1 MVNPDITTQH
11 LQQPAQHSSLWNA
24 WLDKWFSR
32 LLITG
37 VLINIT
43 GLFVTIL
50 EPDGALY
57 ATIAKTIVQS
67 GDFINLK
74 VEGKDWLDKP
84 HFPFWITAVSFKLF
98 GINTIAYKLP
108 ALLFWAAGGWYAYL
122 FAKALYD
129 RNIARLSV
137 LIYLTAAHLVISNND
152 VRAEPYLTGLV
163 IGSVYHFYKA
173 SDKKLGFHLLMGAI
187 LAACAVMT
195 KGPFVLIVLGS
206 GFIFN
211 WILKK
216 QWNQLLHYR
225 WLLAALLI
233 FVFIL
238 PELYCLYLQFD
249 LHPEKIIFGRTGVS
263 GIRFFFWDS
272 QFGRFLNTGPIKGK
286 GDVSFYL
293 HTILWAFLPWSLLFY
308 AAFFNR
314 IRTLKFNTLTQVEYI
329 TVGTSLVTFL
339 LFSFSRFQLPHY
351 MNIVFPFFAIIT
363 AQYIYGLQRIK
374 TIKVWATVQN
384 ILFFL
389 LIVLPVL
396 LSVYFNLPGVW
407 MIVILIIDIG
417 ATFLYLFTKSTT
429 PSVSGRTFMMGIL
442 IYGFLNLAFYPA
454 LLKYQSGS
462 EAANFINLQEP
473 GKAVCTYHENSY
485 SFAFYIRQPIEYH
498 YSPET
503 IKASYPGQEVLVF
516 TNEDQLPALVQAGL
530 TPQVLKRFP
539 HFRISQLSGKFLN
552 EKTRETVTK
561 KMVVVKVAVSG

>member
-1 MVNPDITTQH
+1 M
-11 LQQPAQHSSLWNA
+11 QQPAQNSPFRDT
-24 WLDKWFSR
+24 WLGKWFAG

-37 VLINIT
+37 IIINIT

-108 ALLFWAAGGWYAYL
+108 ALLFWAAGGCYTFL

-129 RNIARLSV
+129 RNMARLSV

-173 SDKKLGFHLLMGAI
+173 SNRKVSLHLMLGSL

-195 KGPFVLIVLGS
+195 KGPFVVIVLGS
-206 GFIFN
+206 GFIFD

-216 QWNQLLHYR
+216 QWHQLLHYR
-225 WLLAALLI
+225 WWLAVLFILI
-233 FVFIL
+233 FIL
-238 PELYCLYLQFD
+238 PELYCLYRQFD

-263 GIRFFFWDS
+263 GIGFFFWDS

-286 GDVSFYL
+286 GDVFFYL
-293 HTILWAFLPWSLLFY
+293 HTLLWAFLPWSLLFY
-308 AAFFNR
+308 AAIFNR
-314 IRTLKFNTLTQVEYI
+314 IRTLRFKALSQVEYI

-363 AQYIYGLQRIK
+363 AQYIYNLQRIK
-374 TIKVWATVQN
+374 TIKVWATIQN

-389 LIVLPVL
+389 LIALLVLV
-396 LSVYFNLPGVW
+396 SVYFNLPGVLL
-407 MIVILIIDIG
+407 IVPVIIATG
-417 ATFLYLFTKSTT
+417 ATVLYIFTKNSI
-429 PSVSGRTFMMGIL
+429 PSVFGRTFMIGIL
-442 IYGFLNLAFYPA
+442 MYGFFNLAFYPV

-462 EAANFINLQEP
+462 EAANFVNLQEP
-473 GKAVCTYHENSY
+473 DKTVCTYHENSY
-485 SFAFYIRQPIEYH
+485 SFAFYINQPVEYH

-503 IKASYPGQEVLVF
+503 IKDKCIKQEVLVF
-516 TNEDQLPALVQAGL
+516 TNEDQIPALVQAGL
-530 TPQVLKRFP
+530 TIQVLKRFS
-539 HFRISQLSGKFLN
+539 HFHISQLSGKFLN
-552 EKTRETVTK
+552 EKTRQTVTK
-561 KMVVVKVAVSG
+561 KMVVAKVSVSGGKP

>member
-1 MVNPDITTQH
+1 M
-11 LQQPAQHSSLWNA
+11 QQPSQNIPLWDT
-24 WLDKWFSR
+24 WLEKWFVR

-37 VLINIT
+37 VFINLT

-84 HFPFWITAVSFKLF
+84 HFPFWITAISFELF

-108 ALLFWAAGGWYAYL
+108 ALLFWAAGGWYTYL

-129 RNIARLSV
+129 KNIARLSV

-173 SDKKLGFHLLMGAI
+173 SGRKVSLHLMLGSL

-195 KGPFVLIVLGS
+195 KGPFILIVIGS

-216 QWNQLLHYR
+216 QWNELLHYR
-225 WLLAALLI
+225 WWVAALFI

-238 PELYCLYLQFD
+238 PELYCLYRQFD
-249 LHPEKIIFGRTGVS
+249 LHPEKNVFGRTGVS

-293 HTILWAFLPWSLLFY
+293 HTLLWAFLPWSLFFY
-308 AAFFNR
+308 TAFFNR
-314 IRTLKFNTLTQVEYI
+314 IRTLKFKALTQDEYI
-329 TVGTSLVTFL
+329 TIGASLVTFL

-363 AQYIYGLQRIK
+363 AQYIYSLQRIK
-374 TIKVWATVQN
+374 TVKAWATIQN
-384 ILFFL
+384 ILCLL
-389 LIVLPVL
+389 LITLPVL
-396 LSVYFNLPGVW
+396 LSVYFDLPAVLL
-407 MIVILIIDIG
+407 IATVIIAAS
-417 ATFLYLFTKSTT
+417 ATGLYIFTKSTI
-429 PSVSGRTFMMGIL
+429 PSVFGRTFITGIL
-442 IYGFLNLAFYPA
+442 VYGFLNLAFYPV

-462 EAANFINLQEP
+462 EAANFINQQEP
-473 GKAVCTYHENSY
+473 GKTVCTYHENSY
-485 SFAFYIRQPIEYH
+485 SFAFYIHQPIEYH
-498 YSPET
+498 YSRET
-503 IKASYPGQEVLVF
+503 IKEKSIKHEVLVF
-516 TNEDQLPALVQAGL
+516 TNEGQLPELIQAGL
-530 TPQVLKRFP
+530 TIQILKRFP
-539 HFRISQLSGKFLN
+539 HFHISKLSRKFLN
-552 EKTRETVTK
+552 EKTRQTVTK
-561 KMVVVKVAVSG
+561 KMVVVKVAVFGGKQ

>member
-1 MVNPDITTQH
+1 M
-11 LQQPAQHSSLWNA
+11 QQPAQNSPFWDT
-24 WLDKWFSR
+24 WLEKWFVG

-37 VLINIT
+37 VFINIT

-84 HFPFWITAVSFKLF
+84 HFPFWITAISFKLF

-108 ALLFWAAGGWYAYL
+108 ALLFWAAGGCYTYL

-129 RNIARLSV
+129 RNMARLSV

-173 SDKKLGFHLLMGAI
+173 SNKKVSLHLMLGSL

-206 GFIFN
+206 GLIFN

-216 QWNQLLHYR
+216 QWNQLLHFR
-225 WLLAALLI
+225 WWLAVLFI

-238 PELYCLYLQFD
+238 PELYCLYQQFD

-286 GDVSFYL
+286 GDVFFYL

-308 AAFFNR
+308 AAIFNR
-314 IRTLKFNTLTQVEYI
+314 FRTLKFKALSQVEYI

-363 AQYIYGLQRIK
+363 AKYIYILQRTK
-374 TIKVWATVQN
+374 TIKVWATIQN

-389 LIVLPVL
+389 LIALLVL
-396 LSVYFNLPGVW
+396 LSVYFNLPGVLL
-407 MIVILIIDIG
+407 IVIVIIATG
-417 ATFLYLFTKSTT
+417 ATILYVFTKKTI
-429 PSVSGRTFMMGIL
+429 PSIFGRTFMMGIL
-442 IYGFLNLAFYPA
+442 VYGFLNLAFYPV

-473 GKAVCTYHENSY
+473 GKTVCTYHENSY
-485 SFAFYIRQPIEYH
+485 SFAFYINQPIEYH

-503 IKASYPGQEVLVF
+503 IKARCIGQEVLVF
-516 TNEDQLPALVQAGL
+516 TNEDQIPALVQAGL
-530 TPQVLKRFP
+530 TIQVLNTFS

-552 EKTRETVTK
+552 EKTRQTVTK
-561 KMVVVKVAVSG
+561 KMVVAKVAVSGKNQ